1 MGATRLAVLVALV
14 AAACGAG
21 GEDGGGNAGSGT
33 SPPASSLA
41 PQSTVGET
49 TAPPGSNPSTEPSVV
64 RPPTDVDLSLS
75 SVPLGDV
82 YFDTFDGGSVRL
94 SDSTPA
100 LRARLL
106 DAIPPI
112 DGPVYESAE
121 SADSWLG
128 ADDLVLGYV
137 GGGRAHA
144 FPFRILN
151 FHEIV
156 NDVIGDVPVLVSYCP
171 LCRSAIV
178 YERVVGERELSFGN
192 TSALYESDLVMVD
205 RETFSYWWQVAG
217 EAIVGE
223 LTRTRLEPLPSTVA
237 TWAQWKQ
244 SHPGTIVLSR
254 DTGFERPY
262 DRDPFLGY
270 EEIIDEG
277 RFAFP
282 VGDAARD
289 PRLAAS
295 ALVVAVEVGSVVRSY
310 PVERVAGPVNDTVDG
325 VPVVVLPVTGG
336 AAVFFPVVGGDVLEF
351 VESGGVWSDTSTG
364 STWDGTGAAV
374 AGPLAGSR
382 LEPAPSRTSF
392 WFAIVGAF
400 PDTEVWAG

>member
-1 MGATRLAVLVALV
+1 M
-14 AAACGAG
+14 
-21 GEDGGGNAGSGT
+21 
-33 SPPASSLA
+33 P
-41 PQSTVGET
+41 
-49 TAPPGSNPSTEPSVV
+49 
-64 RPPTDVDLSLS
+64 
-75 SVPLGDV
+75 
-82 YFDTFDGGSVRL
+82 L
-94 SDSTPA
+94 SDSTPD

-112 DGPVYESAE
+112 DVPVYEPAE

-144 FPFRILN
+144 YPFRILN
-151 FHEIV
+151 YHEIV
-156 NDVIGDVPVLVSYCP
+156 NDVIDGVPVLVSYCP

-178 YERVVGERELSFGN
+178 YDRVVADRELLFGN

-223 LTRTRLEPLPSTVA
+223 LTGTRLVPLPSTVA
-237 TWAQWKQ
+237 TWAQWKE
-244 SHPGTIVLSR
+244 SYPDTIVLSR

-270 EEIIDEG
+270 EDIIDAG
-277 RFAFP
+277 RFPFP
-282 VGDAARD
+282 VGEAARD

-295 ALVVAVEVGSVVRSY
+295 ALVVAVEVGTMVRAY
-310 PVERVAGPVNDTVDG
+310 PIEGLGGPVNDTVAG
-325 VPVVVLPVTGG
+325 VPVVVLPVMGGG
-336 AAVFFPVVGGDVLEF
+336 AVFSPVVGGDVLEF
-351 VESGGVWSDTSTG
+351 TAADGVVSDTSTG
-364 STWDGTGAAV
+364 SMWDETGVAV
-374 AGPLAGSR
+374 AGPLAGTR
-382 LEPAPSRTSF
+382 LEPLPSRTTF

-400 PDTEVWAG
+400 PDTEVWTGSG